1 MSKEKVTIFDTTLR
15 DGEHSAGAS
24 MSVED
29 KVSIASKLDD
39 MKVDVIE
46 AGFPFASKGD
56 FEAVEKRLNISEW
69 PKELANANN
78 QIIFRGCEKFK

>member
-1 MSKEKVTIFDTTLR
+1 MKKEKIIIFDTTLR
-15 DGEHSAGAS
+15 DGEQSAGAS

-46 AGFPFASKGD
+46 AGFHL
-56 FEAVEKRLNISEW
+56 RL
-69 PKELANANN
+69 KEILR
-78 QIIFRGCEKFK
+78 QLRKYLE